1 MMMMTIVMVKFF
13 PPFFQNETNLINL
26 FLVEALSSDEDE
38 IDELGPSYYERIS
51 NLAQEKG
58 AESGFDIKAT
68 VKDEDEDD
76 DSDADDL
83 ESDETVLESYTTPLD
98 DEETP
103 DAVDEYITFSEVMS
117 SESSICFS
125 PLFSFLNLC
134 FSPQLYQHK
143 IQVGTHC

>member
-1 MMMMTIVMVKFF
+1 MKLKFN
-13 PPFFQNETNLINL
+13 FFI

-38 IDELGPSYYERIS
+38 IDELGPSYFERIS

-58 AESGFDIKAT
+58 AEAGFDIKGA

-117 SESSICFS
+117 SKF
-125 PLFSFLNLC
+125 FF
-134 FSPQLYQHK
+134 FYF
-143 IQVGTHC
+143 

>member
-1 MMMMTIVMVKFF
+1 MKLKFN
-13 PPFFQNETNLINL
+13 FFFI

-38 IDELGPSYYERIS
+38 IDELGPSYFERIS

-58 AESGFDIKAT
+58 AEAGFDIKGA

-117 SESSICFS
+117 SKF
-125 PLFSFLNLC
+125 FF
-134 FSPQLYQHK
+134 FYF
-143 IQVGTHC
+143 

>member
-1 MMMMTIVMVKFF
+1 MMTKTVNLMMMMTIVMVIISFHIPINKKIFF
-13 PPFFQNETNLINL
+13 FFV
-26 FLVEALSSDEDE
+26 LVEALSSDEDE
-38 IDELGPSYYERIS
+38 IDELGPSYFERIS

-58 AESGFDIKAT
+58 AEAGFDIKGA

-117 SESSICFS
+117 SKF
-125 PLFSFLNLC
+125 LSFFL
-134 FSPQLYQHK
+134 
-143 IQVGTHC
+143 

>member
-1 MMMMTIVMVKFF
+1 MVSFF
-13 PPFFQNETNLINL
+13 SYSFNKSKNIYFIFFKLII
-26 FLVEALSSDEDE
+26 VEALSSDEDE
-38 IDELGPSYYERIS
+38 IDELGPSYFERIS

-58 AESGFDIKAT
+58 AEAGFDIKGAI
-68 VKDEDEDD
+68 KDEDEDD

-117 SESSICFS
+117 SKWSFFSSS
-125 PLFSFLNLC
+125 S
-134 FSPQLYQHK
+134 
-143 IQVGTHC
+143 